1 MTIKH
6 LVISG
11 GAYYGF
17 CIYGALRQLSY
28 LNKFQIQ
35 NIETIYATSVGTMI
49 GCMVALDYDWN
60 TLDDY
65 LIKRPWHQTFPVNLN
80 SIFSAY
86 TNCGVFDYKFINS
99 VMHPILLGKNLDPD
113 ITLREFYDVTGIKMG
128 FITTNAENISS
139 KTLTHLSDPDL
150 PLTNA
155 IYYSCCLPILFKPA
169 TYKGDIYVDGGITNN
184 FPIDTS
190 IENGAKKDEIL
201 GVQLRPLNAPKVQT
215 DSLLDFLF
223 SLLNVI
229 IKSVIAVQPT
239 NTIDNHITIQKPS
252 LSLTSLYETIN
263 HQSVREELVSNG
275 VNTVNMFYSSGSSGS
290 GESSGENS
298 SGSDD
303 NV

>member
-17 CIYGALRQLSY
+17 CIYGALKQLSHM
-28 LNKFQIQ
+28 NKFDIKNVQ
-35 NIETIYATSVGTMI
+35 TIYATSVGTMI

-86 TNCGVFDYKFINS
+86 SNCGVFNYKFIDS

-113 ITLREFYDVTGIKMG
+113 ITLREFYDVTGIQMG
-128 FITTNAENISS
+128 FVTTRAEDISC
-139 KTLTHLSDPDL
+139 KTLTHLSHPDL
-150 PLTNA
+150 RLTNA

-169 TYKGDIYVDGGITNN
+169 TYKGDIYIDGGVTNN
-184 FPIDTS
+184 FPIDIS
-190 IENGAKKDEIL
+190 IANGAEKDEIL
-201 GVQLRPLNAPKVQT
+201 GVQLRPLSTPKIQT

-229 IKSVIAVQPT
+229 IKSVIMVKPT
-239 NTIDNHITIQKPS
+239 NTIDNHIIIEKPS

-275 VNTVNMFYSSGSSGS
+275 VDTVNMFYSS
-290 GESSGENS
+290 ENS
-298 SGSDD
+298 SGSSSGSDE